1 MSKSSDEMMCVC
13 VDDGYD
19 VGSDVPTTTIT
30 SERRKEGI
38 TEHLRLEEW
47 SWIVKGRSLRS
58 ELERIGSLRSIV
70 RLKGSQ
76 TAGMPTRRLNRSDG

>member
-47 SWIVKGRSLRS
+47 TWIGMEGLFDLNLR
-58 ELERIGSLRSIV
+58 ELVLLRSIV